1 MEDILL
7 LRRSEIITDRTI
19 RMNSNESG
27 LSPEMAVYD
36 TYIENLITEGG
47 ETFFNYLRG
56 LGLENE
62 RNMMV
67 LSSRHH
73 YCYDYKDLQGVNIL
87 INMKILNKM
96 RHLDSFIITVSRVI
110 SPETKF
116 IGCFSD
122 SSCSISNG
130 LIQRNGKR
138 INNYLD
144 SVTDIKFDKNDIT
157 QLLQSHGFKVCDM
170 TEIKGLTYFM
180 TQHELR
186 SVA

>member
-1 MEDILL
+1 
-7 LRRSEIITDRTI
+7 
-19 RMNSNESG
+19 MNSNTSG

-36 TYIENLITEGG
+36 TFIENLITEGG

-96 RHLDSFIITVSRVI
+96 RHLDSFIITVSRGI
-110 SPETKF
+110 SPETRF

-122 SSCSISNG
+122 SSSINSSG
-130 LIQRNGKR
+130 FSQRNGKR
-138 INNYLD
+138 ITNYSD
-144 SVTDIKFDKNDIT
+144 SIKDIQFDKDDIT

-180 TQHELR
+180 TQPEER

>member
-7 LRRSEIITDRTI
+7 LPRSEVFTDRKI
-19 RMNSNESG
+19 RMNSITSG
-27 LSPEMAVYD
+27 LAPGMAVYN

-47 ETFFNYLRG
+47 ETFFNYLKG
-56 LGLENE
+56 LGLANE
-62 RNMMV
+62 PNMMV

-96 RHLDSFIITVSRVI
+96 RHLDSFIITVSRMI

-122 SSCSISNG
+122 RSTLIRSG

-138 INNYLD
+138 INNFSD
-144 SVTDIKFDKNDIT
+144 SITDIQFDKDDIT
-157 QLLQSHGFKVCDM
+157 RLLQSHGFKICDM

-180 TQHELR
+180 TQPEVR